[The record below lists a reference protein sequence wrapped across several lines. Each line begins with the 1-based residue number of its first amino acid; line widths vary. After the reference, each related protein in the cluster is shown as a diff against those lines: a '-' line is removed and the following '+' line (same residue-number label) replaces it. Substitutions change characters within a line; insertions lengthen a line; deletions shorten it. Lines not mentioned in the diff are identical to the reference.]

1 MIDDVDR
8 LFLRRSVELAARGLY
23 AVAENPRVGCLI
35 VRDGEVVG
43 RGWHQATGGPHAEA
57 NALADA
63 GDARGATVYVSL
75 EPCAHVGRQPA
86 CTEALIAAGV
96 GRVVAAMEDPD
107 PRVRGRG
114 FCALRQAG
122 IAVDWEALPEAAA
135 LNAGFRA
142 RVRDRQPLV
151 RLKLAA
157 SLDGR
162 TAMASGE
169 SQWIT
174 SPEAR
179 ADAQHWRA
187 RSSAIVTGIG
197 TVLADDPALTVRG
210 EMLADAE
217 SLPEPPDVT
226 SWHLSFLADAS
237 AAAGRVRQPLLA
249 IADSRGRTP
258 ADAKLFA
265 AERSVLVFTGAD
277 AGDVPRAEVLRQP
290 AAQVDVQALLAEL
303 AARGCNEVLLEAG
316 PTLTATFLRQGLW
329 QEAIVYLAPK
339 LLGQTARPLAA
350 LALDRLA
357 DALAGEVIEARQLGP
372 DVRVLLR
379 RGSPHAGSS

>member
-35 VRDGEVVG
+35 VRDGEVIG

-57 NALADA
+57 NALAEA

-114 FCALRQAG
+114 FCTLRRAG
-122 IAVDWEALPEAAA
+122 IAVDWEALREAAA
-135 LNAGFRA
+135 LNAGFTA
-142 RVRDRQPLV
+142 RVRDGQPLV
-151 RLKLAA
+151 RVKLAA

-187 RSSAIVTGIG
+187 RSSAIITGIG

-210 EMLADAE
+210 DTFA
-217 SLPEPPDVT
+217 T
-226 SWHLSFLADAS
+226 
-237 AAAGRVRQPLLA
+237 AGRIRQPLLA

-265 AERSVLVFTGAD
+265 AERSVLVFTSAD
-277 AGDVPRAEVLRQP
+277 AVDVPRAEVLRQP
-290 AAQVDVQALLAEL
+290 GAQVDVKALLAEL

-329 QEAIVYLAPK
+329 HEAIVYLAPK

-350 LALDRLA
+350 LALDHLA
-357 DALAGEVIEARQLGP
+357 DALAGEVLEARQLGP
-372 DVRVLLR
+372 DVRVRLLR
-379 RGSPHAGSS
+379 ASPHAGSS